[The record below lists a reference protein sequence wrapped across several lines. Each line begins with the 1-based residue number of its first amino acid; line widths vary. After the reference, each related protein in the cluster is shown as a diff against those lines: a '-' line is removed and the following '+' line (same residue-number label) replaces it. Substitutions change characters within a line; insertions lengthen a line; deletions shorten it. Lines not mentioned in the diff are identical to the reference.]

1 MYAPNYITY
10 SHPCCIPPEGYS
22 EGNIVLNEDGIRN
35 VTGEVVFFTE
45 QVEIL
50 KVLYDRLLRE
60 GNV

>member
-1 MYAPNYITY
+1 M
-10 SHPCCIPPEGYS
+10 
-22 EGNIVLNEDGIRN
+22 LNEDGIRN

-50 KVLYDRLLRE
+50 KVLYDRLLKE